1 MLPIIA
7 RWSIAEGKRAEA
19 LAALAELAR
28 LVEAEE
34 PFVPMYTIHTPD
46 LSGAVTSY
54 PTPAANEVIFLS
66 VFDDYAAFEKHY
78 KGLFQTWL
86 EANKQFFLLNNGN
99 LFVVSEW
106 LTRQAGFIRQSMV
119 TPPLPSAKGEAAQQ
133 EHSQ

>member
-1 MLPIIA
+1 VLPIIA

-19 LAALAELAR
+19 LAALKDLA
-28 LVEAEE
+28 LQVEANE

-46 LSGAVTSY
+46 LSGPPITSY

-78 KGLFQTWL
+78 KGLFAVWL
-86 EANKQFFLLNNGN
+86 EKHKDLFLLNNGS

-106 LTRQAGFIRQSMV
+106 LHREAGFIRQSMV
-119 TPPLPSAKGEAAQQ
+119 TPPHHAAKPAHA
-133 EHSQ
+133 

>member
-7 RWSIAEGKRAEA
+7 RWSIADGKREQA
-19 LAALAELAR
+19 LKALTELAK
-28 LVEAEE
+28 LVEENE

-46 LSGAVTSY
+46 LSGPPIVSF

-78 KGLFQTWL
+78 KGLFKDWL
-86 EANKQFFLLNNGN
+86 DKNKDLFLLNNGN

-106 LTRQAGFIRQSMV
+106 LTRHAGFIR
-119 TPPLPSAKGEAAQQ
+119 P
-133 EHSQ
+133 